1 MKLQRSSSAL
11 GEFIRSRRERI
22 QPAHAGIQP
31 LPGRRRTP
39 GLRREE
45 VAYLAN
51 VSVTYYT
58 WLEQGKETNP
68 SPEVLD
74 SISNALRL
82 DDDEREYMRS
92 LIAIHDTDPLTA
104 SLPPQR
110 NADFLQSLVQ
120 QLHYPSFI
128 TNEASDVITWNR
140 AAELV
145 IADFAQMDEQDRYML
160 NVIFLNED
168 YRKKLLNW
176 DDFARYSVGIMRAG
190 FERHRDNPLY
200 VERFN
205 RLYRESSVFAE
216 LWDQFEIRQ
225 KRVSTATYV
234 LADGQEMEFE
244 IHSASAIDSDPG
256 LHWCFFVPS
265 SETASKLTLLLEQ
278 DRLARL

>member
-1 MKLQRSSSAL
+1 MKLQRPSSPL

-22 QPAHAGIQP
+22 QPALAGIQP

-68 SPEVLD
+68 SPEVIE
-74 SISNALRL
+74 SISMALQL
-82 DDDEREYMRS
+82 DVDERQYLRS
-92 LIAIHDTDPLTA
+92 LIDGESTSTMRTTKHDYDVL
-104 SLPPQR
+104 QR
-110 NADFLQSLVQ
+110 LVQ
-120 QLHYPSFI
+120 QMQYPSFI
-128 TNEASDVITWNR
+128 TNEASDVIVWNR

-145 IADFAQMDEQDRYML
+145 IADFGAMDEADRYML
-160 NVIFLNED
+160 NIIFLDES
-168 YRKKLLNW
+168 YRQKLINW
-176 DDFARYSVGIMRAG
+176 EDFARYSAGIMRAG
-190 FERHRDNPLY
+190 FERNRGEPLY

-205 RLYRESSVFAE
+205 RLYGGSAKFAE

-225 KRVSTATYV
+225 KRVATAVYRME
-234 LADGQEMEFE
+234 DGEEMEFE
-244 IHSASAIDSDPG
+244 IHSASAINEDPS

-265 SETASKLTLLLEQ
+265 ASSVSNLERLLAEDNGL
-278 DRLARL
+278 

>member
-1 MKLQRSSSAL
+1 MKLQRSSSAI

-68 SPEVLD
+68 SPEVLE
-74 SISNALRL
+74 SISHALRL
-82 DDDEREYMRS
+82 DEDEREYLHS
-92 LIAIHDTDPLTA
+92 LIAIHDMEPLPA
-104 SLPPQR
+104 IWPPQR
-110 NADFLQSLVQ
+110 DHDFLQNLVQ

-128 TNEASDVITWNR
+128 TNEATDVIAWNR

-145 IADFAQMDEQDRYML
+145 IADFAGMEEQDRYML
-160 NVIFLNED
+160 NIIFLNED
-168 YRKKLLNW
+168 YRQRLLNW
-176 DDFARYSVGIMRAG
+176 DDFARYSAGIVRAG
-190 FERHRDNPLY
+190 FERHRGEPLY

-205 RLYRESSVFAE
+205 RLYRESAIFAE

-225 KRVSTATYV
+225 KRVATATYL
-234 LADGQEMEFE
+234 LADGQAMDFE
-244 IHSASAIDSDPG
+244 IHSASAIDNDPG

-265 SETASKLTLLLEQ
+265 ADTASKLTRLLEQ
-278 DRLARL
+278 DRLAGH

>member
-68 SPEVLD
+68 SPEVLE
-74 SISNALRL
+74 SISHALRL
-82 DDDEREYMRS
+82 DADEHEYLRS
-92 LIAIHDTDPLTA
+92 LMAMQDIESRSAQW
-104 SLPPQR
+104 PPKR
-110 NADFLQSLVQ
+110 NHHFLQNLVQ

-128 TNEASDVITWNR
+128 TNEATDVIAWNR

-145 IADFAQMDEQDRYML
+145 IADFADMAEQDRHMM

-168 YRKKLLNW
+168 YRQKLLNW
-176 DDFARYSVGIMRAG
+176 DEFARYSVGIMRAG
-190 FERHRDNPLY
+190 FEHHRAEPLY

-205 RLYRESSVFAE
+205 RLYRESAVFAE
-216 LWDQFEIRQ
+216 LWDKFEIRQ
-225 KRVSTATYV
+225 KRVATATYL
-234 LADGQEMEFE
+234 LANRQELEFE
-244 IHSASAIDSDPG
+244 VHSAAAIDNDPG

-265 SETASKLTLLLEQ
+265 ADTASKLTLLLEQ
-278 DRLARL
+278 DRVTQR